1 MTDDLGANASG
12 ADEQPQAI
20 SQERA
25 STGTVRVDL
34 VRMEN
39 KTFEA
44 VFRSEEASFEF
55 LIDEP
60 SVRGGDSR
68 GPTPLGYFVAGA
80 ASCLAMQ
87 YAGLIKEQAIPVDG
101 IKMLARAH
109 HDRQRRVFKDMIYK
123 VELTASISADEAVA
137 LAEAA
142 TKRCFVENTLT
153 QVIPITTE
161 VHLNGERVTTVTR
174 QPSGEAKAIAD
185 RR

>member
-1 MTDDLGANASG
+1 MTDDPGVNPPPRDAALRADGQDRAN
-12 ADEQPQAI
+12 
-20 SQERA
+20 
-25 STGTVRVDL
+25 TGTIRVDL
-34 VRMEN
+34 DHRVN

-60 SVRGGDSR
+60 SIRGGDSR

-87 YAGLIKEQAIPVDG
+87 YASLIKERSVPVESFR
-101 IKMLARAH
+101 MLARAH

-123 VELTASISADEAVA
+123 VELTASISADDAMS

-142 TKRCFVENTLT
+142 TRRCFVENTLT
-153 QVIPITTE
+153 QVLPIITD
-161 VHLNGERVTTVTR
+161 VFLNGERVTTLSR
-174 QPSGEAKAIAD
+174 QP
-185 RR
+185 

>member
-1 MTDDLGANASG
+1 MTDDLGANAPTG
-12 ADEQPQAI
+12 AEQPQAAR
-20 SQERA
+20 QDRA
-25 STGTVRVDL
+25 TTGTIRVDL
-34 VRMEN
+34 THSEN

-44 VFRSEEASFEF
+44 IFRSEEASFEF
-55 LIDEP
+55 LTDEP

-87 YAGLIKEQAIPVDG
+87 YASVIKEQAIPVDG

-109 HDRQRRVFKDMIYK
+109 HDRTRRVFKDMIYK
-123 VELTASISADEAVA
+123 VELTASITADEAVA
-137 LAEAA
+137 LAQAA

-161 VHLNGERVTTVTR
+161 VHLNGERVTTLTR
-174 QPSGEAKAIAD
+174 EP
-185 RR
+185 